1 MENSTNVYQS
11 NPPPFNPPLSK
22 QALSKQALFLSF
34 ASGFLSLSLEVI
46 YIRLF
51 GFYSG
56 GLPQVFAFTL
66 AMFLLAI
73 AFGALYGKDI
83 CRQASNTQA
92 SNTQEN
98 TAQILKQHIGNHLF
112 YATLVDLGAIV
123 GLMLLPFLSPLFL
136 FVGLMLSATLR
147 GVVFPIVHHLGVGT
161 AKTGKAISDVYFAN
175 VFGSTIAPILIG
187 FVLLDVVN
195 TQQAYLG
202 LVVLTGLIAWLCLH
216 KQPATRSLLNKSL
229 PLILAMLSA
238 ILCFVPEKIIH
249 NLARLNHGHD
259 ELLLIENKHGMIAR
273 YTTTDN
279 RQIVYGGNMYDGQIN
294 TSLLDN
300 HSGLQRAYLPL
311 VVKPSAKKVLVIGL
325 STGSWAKIL
334 TLLPQLEEMTIVEL
348 NPAYIELVKQSP
360 PVRDLLDDNRVKII
374 TDDGRRYIT
383 RHSDQRFDLIL
394 MNTTHYYRNQ
404 ATNILSTQFLTM
416 VRGILQPDGVFL
428 YNTTGFMPSFY
439 TANGVFEHV
448 YQYDN
453 MVVASFEPIKNPEH
467 TQIINQF
474 AQLKW
479 QNGKAVFKNRHEL
492 SQAASEM
499 STPLIPYD
507 KINFDHF
514 TGELQAITDENM
526 INEYRYGYFSW
537 Y

>member
-1 MENSTNVYQS
+1 MDSLLTNQTNHQNMSTS
-11 NPPPFNPPLSK
+11 LSK
-22 QALSKQALFLSF
+22 KALFLSF

-66 AMFLLAI
+66 ALFLLAI
-73 AFGALYGKDI
+73 ALGALYGKDI
-83 CRQASNTQA
+83 CSKSRGGVLLT
-92 SNTQEN
+92 T
-98 TAQILKQHIGNHLF
+98 TIGSYLL
-112 YATLVDLGAIV
+112 YAALVDLLVVV
-123 GLMLLPFLSPLFL
+123 GLMTLPFLAPFFL
-136 FVGLMLSATLR
+136 FVGLMFSAALR
-147 GVVFPIVHHLGVGT
+147 GIVFPIVHHLGVGN
-161 AKTGKAISDVYFAN
+161 AKTGKAISNVYFAN
-175 VFGSTIAPILIG
+175 VFGSTIAPIFVG
-187 FVLLDVVN
+187 FILLDWVN
-195 TQQAYLG
+195 TQQAYLSIA
-202 LVVLTGLIAWLCLH
+202 VLTLMTALLCFNHNAQKIKSLALLIAGV
-216 KQPATRSLLNKSL
+216 A
-229 PLILAMLSA
+229 
-238 ILCFVPEKIIH
+238 LCFLPEKIIH
-249 NLARLNHGHD
+249 NLAKLGHSN
-259 ELLLIENKHGMIAR
+259 EQLYLIENKHGFIQK
-273 YTTTDN
+273 YTATDN
-279 RQIVYGGNMYDGQIN
+279 RQIVYGNNMYDGQIN
-294 TSLLDN
+294 TSLLQN
-300 HSGLQRAYLPL
+300 NSGLQRAYLPL
-311 VVKPSAKKVLVIGL
+311 VIKPDAKKVLVIGL
-325 STGSWAKIL
+325 STGSWAKVL

-348 NPAYIELVKQSP
+348 NPGYEKLVSQSP
-360 PVRDLLDDNRVKII
+360 DVADLLNDSRVKII
-374 TDDGRRYIT
+374 TDDGRRYIS
-383 RHSDQRFDLIL
+383 RHSEQQFDLIL

-404 ATNILSTQFLTM
+404 ATNILSWQFLTM

-526 INEYRYGYFSW
+526 INEYRYGYFHGW
-537 Y
+537 